1 MSERS
6 SASNSS
12 AIQPIPT
19 PRMKRPSDS
28 QSIVEATLAQCTGSR
43 YVVTSTLTPSLTDSV
58 APARNASA
66 VIDSR
71 NGFSG
76 GTMNDPDQL

>member
-1 MSERS
+1 M
-6 SASNSS
+6 N
-12 AIQPIPT
+12 
-19 PRMKRPSDS
+19 RPSES
-28 QSIVEATLAQCTGSR
+28 QSIVAATFAQWTGSR
-43 YVVTSTLTPSLTDSV
+43 YVVTSTLTPSFTRSV

-76 GTMNDPDQL
+76 GTMNEPDQL